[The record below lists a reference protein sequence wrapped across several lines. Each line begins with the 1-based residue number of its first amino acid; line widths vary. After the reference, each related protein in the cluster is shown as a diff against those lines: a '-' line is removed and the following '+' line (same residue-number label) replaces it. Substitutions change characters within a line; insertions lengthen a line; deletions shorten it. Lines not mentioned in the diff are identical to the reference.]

1 MRVVPDDSLC
11 CLYYQYYEYLF
22 YSICHVYIYC
32 SGLCYLLYTTIQLL
46 YYYYS
51 YFCALLLFI
60 LYKEMDVTP
69 YCVIRY
75 ISQIFG
81 NVIFNS
87 PTPAEENAIF
97 LSMDHLE
104 MLSSES
110 MFDSLCYHTC
120 WSCTDEKKTILPAFH

>member
-1 MRVVPDDSLC
+1 MI
-11 CLYYQYYEYLF
+11 LYAASIYVFYLF
-22 YSICHVYIYC
+22 YSICHVSIYC
-32 SGLCYLLYTTIQLL
+32 SGLYYLLYTTIKLL

-51 YFCALLLFI
+51 CALLLFI

-69 YCVIRY
+69 YCVILY

-87 PTPAEENAIF
+87 PTPAGENAIF
-97 LSMDHLE
+97 LPMDHLE

-110 MFDSLCYHTC
+110 MFDSLYYHTC